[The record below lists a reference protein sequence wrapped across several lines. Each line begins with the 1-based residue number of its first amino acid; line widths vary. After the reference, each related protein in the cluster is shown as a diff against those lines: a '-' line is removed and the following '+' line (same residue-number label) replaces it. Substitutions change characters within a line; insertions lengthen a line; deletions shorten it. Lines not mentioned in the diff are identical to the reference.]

1 LRRALV
7 ALLLGVA
14 AIAEPVGAPLR
25 GRPAAAQGGHI
36 GPPLQQDNSTPE
48 PAPAG
53 LTPQEERGRRIY
65 VETTSPSG
73 GEIVAV
79 LGEGV
84 ELEGS
89 AVPCASCHGR
99 DGKGRPEGGVTPTD
113 ITWTSLTKPYG
124 VTHPGGRRH
133 PPYDEKLMK
142 RSLALGFDPAGNV
155 LHVAMPRYR
164 MSQQD
169 MADLIA
175 YLKTLGRSGDP
186 GVSETSLRV
195 GVLLPPAGAMS
206 AMGDA
211 VRAALTARFAAANEA
226 GGIYGR
232 RLELRFLE
240 LPGPSGERRAAA
252 ARFLETEEPFA
263 VAGAFLAGADA
274 ELAALFQESAVPLVG
289 PFTLHPREELPLNRY
304 VFYLL
309 PGIEGEAQA
318 LARFARRDAG
328 AAPPR
333 PAVLA
338 PREKDLDA
346 AVAALGKACEAWAP
360 LTVQRY
366 EGEPFAPGELA
377 AKLAAEKRD
386 PVFFLGT
393 GAEAAGLLRAAEG
406 LAWHPRLLVTGAA
419 ADAALFNAA
428 ASSAGRIFVALP
440 ADPEPSGK
448 GASRYRALAAA
459 HSLPAEHLSAQLTA
473 LAAAEILIEG
483 LTRTGRD
490 LTREG
495 FVETLEGLQRFETG
509 YAPPVSYGAGRRLGA
524 RGAYVFEV
532 DRTSGRLTPPGI
544 WFDAD

>member
-1 LRRALV
+1 MRRLPLPLLAC
-7 ALLLGVA
+7 LLLG
-14 AIAEPVGAPLR
+14 
-25 GRPAAAQGGHI
+25 
-36 GPPLQQDNSTPE
+36 
-48 PAPAG
+48 AG

-113 ITWTSLTKPYG
+113 ITWTNLTKPYG

-142 RSLALGFDPAGNV
+142 RSLALGFDPAGNE

-164 MSQQD
+164 MSRAD
-169 MADLIA
+169 MEDLIA
-175 YLKTLGRSGDP
+175 YMKTLGATGDP
-186 GVSETSLRV
+186 GVGESSLRV
-195 GVLLPPAGAMS
+195 GVLLPPAGALS
-206 AMGDA
+206 AMGNA

-232 RLELRFLE
+232 RLELRFVE
-240 LPGPSGERRAAA
+240 LPGPPGERRAAA
-252 ARFLETEEPFA
+252 ARFLETEEVFA

-274 ELAALFQESAVPLVG
+274 ELAALFQQSAVPLVG

-309 PGIEGEAQA
+309 PGIEDQARA
-318 LARFARRDAG
+318 LARFARRDFGDAS
-328 AAPPR
+328 PR

-338 PREKDLDA
+338 PQEKELDA
-346 AVAALGKACEAWAP
+346 AVAALGKACEGWAP
-360 LTVQRY
+360 LTVHRY
-366 EGEPFAPGELA
+366 GKEPFVPGELA
-377 AKLAAEKRD
+377 SKLAAEKRD

-406 LAWHPRLLVTGAA
+406 LAWRPRLLVTGAA
-419 ADAALFNAA
+419 ADAALFNVA
-428 ASSAGRIFVALP
+428 ASSAGRIYVALP
-440 ADPEPSGK
+440 AAPEPGPQA
-448 GASRYRALAAA
+448 ASRYRALAAA
-459 HSLPAEHLSAQLTA
+459 YSLPAEHLSAQLTA
-473 LAAAEILIEG
+473 LAAAEVLIEG

-490 LTREG
+490 LGRES
-495 FVETLEGLQRFETG
+495 FVEALEGMRRFDTG

-532 DRTSGRLTPPGI
+532 DRNAGRLTPPGT
-544 WFDAD
+544 WFDAE